1 MKFKFLRIPYLI
13 KNETFKGIFRIMK
26 VSFIFLFIFSFQ
38 LLALNTKAQDAVI
51 ELKTNSMTV
60 GQLINEIEKQTD
72 YLVVYSNREIDAAR
86 KVDVQRKSDKV
97 SSYLN
102 EAFAGTDIGYD
113 FENNYIVLM
122 KKANRNAATIA
133 DMIRFCSTA
142 RENYNGK
149 SCRCQW
155 RADYRSQHSRSRYHQ
170 RHCNGY

>member
-1 MKFKFLRIPYLI
+1 MKFKFLRTPYLI

-60 GQLINEIEKQTD
+60 GHLINEIEKQTD

-102 EAFAGTDIGYD
+102 EAFEGT
-113 FENNYIVLM
+113 V
-122 KKANRNAATIA
+122 
-133 DMIRFCSTA
+133 
-142 RENYNGK
+142 
-149 SCRCQW
+149 
-155 RADYRSQHSRSRYHQ
+155 
-170 RHCNGY
+170 